1 MNYRIMTLPNQLTF
15 FRLVLTPLFFILMV
29 VGDSPY
35 NTFAATI
42 IFIIASMTDAYDGFI
57 ARKYGTVT
65 RWGTFLD
72 PLADKILINTAFVAL
87 MIKGYLSTWMILVVI
102 IRDMVV
108 TLIRAYGLR
117 KNKPIKTEKFA
128 KWKTTL
134 QILIVGLLLLYDNMV
149 TNPFGKT
156 LSLELQE
163 IIRQS
168 GVFDAAMFVIVI
180 LTVYSGFTYIIGNR
194 KFVKQMALGIYRTI
208 LNS

>member
-1 MNYRIMTLPNQLTF
+1 MTLPNQLTI
-15 FRLVLTPLFFILMV
+15 FRLALTPIFFLLMV
-29 VGDSPY
+29 VGDTSY
-35 NTFAATI
+35 NTFIATI
-42 IFIIASMTDAYDGFI
+42 IFVIASMTDAYDGFI

-72 PLADKILINTAFVAL
+72 PLADKILISTAFVAL

-102 IRDMVV
+102 IRDTIV
-108 TLIRAYGLR
+108 TLIRAYGLW

-134 QILIVGLLLLYDNMV
+134 QIIIVGFLLLYDNMV

-156 LSLELQE
+156 LSLELQK
-163 IIRQS
+163 IVLQS
-168 GVFDAAMFVIVI
+168 GVFDAAMMVIVI
-180 LTVYSGFTYIIGNR
+180 ITVYSGFTYIIGNR

>member
-1 MNYRIMTLPNQLTF
+1 MTLPNQLTII
-15 FRLVLTPLFFILMV
+15 RLALTPLFFLFMV
-29 VGDSPY
+29 IGDNSY
-35 NTFAATI
+35 NTFIATI
-42 IFIIASMTDAYDGFI
+42 IFVIASLTDAYDGFI

-72 PLADKILINTAFVAL
+72 PLADKILISTAFVAL

-102 IRDMVV
+102 IRDTIV

-117 KNKPIKTEKFA
+117 KNKPIKTEQLA

-194 KFVKQMALGIYRTI
+194 KFVKRMAIGIYRTI

>member
-1 MNYRIMTLPNQLTF
+1 MTLPNQLTI
-15 FRLVLTPLFFILMV
+15 FRLVLTPIFFLLMV
-29 VGDSPY
+29 FEDTSY
-35 NTFAATI
+35 NTFIATI
-42 IFIIASMTDAYDGFI
+42 IFVAASLTDAYDGFI

-72 PLADKILINTAFVAL
+72 PLADKILISTAFVAL
-87 MIKGYLSTWMILVVI
+87 MIKGYLAIWMILVVI
-102 IRDMVV
+102 IRDTLV
-108 TLIRAYGLR
+108 TLIRAYGLW

-134 QILIVGLLLLYDNMV
+134 QIIVVGFILLYDNLV

-156 LSLELQE
+156 LSPESQE
-163 IIRQS
+163 SILRS
-168 GVFDAAMFVIVI
+168 GVFDAAMLVIVI

-194 KFVKQMALGIYRTI
+194 KFVKQMAVGIYRTI

>member
-1 MNYRIMTLPNQLTF
+1 MTLPNQLTII
-15 FRLVLTPLFFILMV
+15 RLALTPPFFIFLV
-29 VGDSPY
+29 VGDTTY
-35 NTFAATI
+35 NTFIATI
-42 IFIIASMTDAYDGFI
+42 LFIIAGLTDAYDGFI

-72 PLADKILINTAFVAL
+72 PLADKILISAAFVAL

-102 IRDMVV
+102 VRDTLI
-108 TLIRAYGLR
+108 TLIRAYGLW

-134 QILIVGLLLLYDNMV
+134 QIIIVGLLLLYDNMV

-156 LSLELQE
+156 LSLKSQE
-163 IIRQS
+163 FVRQS
-168 GVFDAAMFVIVI
+168 GVIDAVMLLIVAI
-180 LTVYSGFTYIIGNR
+180 TVYSGFLYIIGNR

>member
-1 MNYRIMTLPNQLTF
+1 MTLPNQLTI
-15 FRLVLTPLFFILMV
+15 FRLALTPLFFLLMV
-29 VGDSPY
+29 VGDTSY
-35 NTFAATI
+35 NTFIATI
-42 IFIIASMTDAYDGFI
+42 IFVIASLTDAYDGFI

-72 PLADKILINTAFVAL
+72 PLADKILISTAFVAL
-87 MIKGYLSTWMILVVI
+87 MIKGYLSMWMILVVI
-102 IRDMVV
+102 IRDTIV
-108 TLIRAYGLR
+108 TLIRAYGLW

-134 QILIVGLLLLYDNMV
+134 QILIVGFLLLYDNLV

-163 IIRQS
+163 IVRQS
-168 GVFDAAMFVIVI
+168 GVFDAAMLVIVI

>member
-1 MNYRIMTLPNQLTF
+1 MTLPNQLTI
-15 FRLVLTPLFFILMV
+15 FRLALTPPFFLFMV
-29 VGDSPY
+29 IGDNSY
-35 NTFAATI
+35 NTFIATI
-42 IFIIASMTDAYDGFI
+42 IFVIASLTDAYDGFI

-72 PLADKILINTAFVAL
+72 PLADKILISTAFVAL

-102 IRDMVV
+102 IRDTIV
-108 TLIRAYGLR
+108 TLIRAYGLW

-134 QILIVGLLLLYDNMV
+134 QILIVGFLLLYDNMV
-149 TNPFGKT
+149 TNPFGKA

-163 IIRQS
+163 IVRQS
-168 GVFDAAMFVIVI
+168 GVFDAAMFAIVI

>member
-1 MNYRIMTLPNQLTF
+1 MTLPNQLTI
-15 FRLVLTPLFFILMV
+15 FRLVLTPLFFLLMV
-29 VGDSPY
+29 VGDTSY
-35 NTFAATI
+35 NTFIATI
-42 IFIIASMTDAYDGFI
+42 IFVIASLTDAYDGFI

-72 PLADKILINTAFVAL
+72 PLADKILISTAFVAL

-117 KNKPIKTEKFA
+117 KNKPIKTEIFA

-163 IIRQS
+163 IVRQS

-180 LTVYSGFTYIIGNR
+180 ITVYSGFTYIIGNR

>member
-1 MNYRIMTLPNQLTF
+1 MTLPNQLTII
-15 FRLVLTPLFFILMV
+15 RLALTPLFFLFMV
-29 VGDSPY
+29 VGDSSY
-35 NTFAATI
+35 NTFIATI
-42 IFIIASMTDAYDGFI
+42 IFFIASLTDAYDGFI

-72 PLADKILINTAFVAL
+72 PLADKILISTAFVAL

-102 IRDMVV
+102 IRDTIV
-108 TLIRAYGLR
+108 TLIRAYGLW

-134 QILIVGLLLLYDNMV
+134 QIILVGFLLLYDNMS

-156 LSLELQE
+156 LSSEMQY

-168 GVFDAAMFVIVI
+168 GVFDAAMLVIVI
-180 LTVYSGFTYIIGNR
+180 LTVYSGSTYIIGNR

>member
-1 MNYRIMTLPNQLTF
+1 MTLPNQLTII
-15 FRLVLTPLFFILMV
+15 RLALTPPFFILLV
-29 VGDSPY
+29 VGDTTY
-35 NTFAATI
+35 NTFIATI
-42 IFIIASMTDAYDGFI
+42 LFIIAGLTDAYDGFI

-72 PLADKILINTAFVAL
+72 PLADKILISAAFVAL

-102 IRDMVV
+102 VRDTLI
-108 TLIRAYGLR
+108 TLIRAYGLW

-156 LSLELQE
+156 LSMKSQE
-163 IIRQS
+163 FVRQS
-168 GVFDAAMFVIVI
+168 GVIDAVMLLIVAI
-180 LTVYSGFTYIIGNR
+180 TVYSGFLYIIGNR

>member
-1 MNYRIMTLPNQLTF
+1 MTLPNQLTI
-15 FRLVLTPLFFILMV
+15 FRLALTPLFFLLMV
-29 VGDSPY
+29 VGDTSY
-35 NTFAATI
+35 NTFIATI
-42 IFIIASMTDAYDGFI
+42 IFVIAALTDAYDGFI

-72 PLADKILINTAFVAL
+72 PLADKILISTAFVAL

-102 IRDMVV
+102 IRDTMV
-108 TLIRAYGLR
+108 TLIRAYGLW
-117 KNKPIKTEKFA
+117 KNKPIKTEIFA

-134 QILIVGLLLLYDNMV
+134 QILVVGLLLLYDNMV

-163 IIRQS
+163 IVRQS

-180 LTVYSGFTYIIGNR
+180 VTVYSGFTYIIGNR
-194 KFVKQMALGIYRTI
+194 KFFKQMALGIYRTI

>member
-1 MNYRIMTLPNQLTF
+1 MTLPNQLTI
-15 FRLVLTPLFFILMV
+15 FRLVLTPLFFLLMV
-29 VGDSPY
+29 VGDTSY
-35 NTFAATI
+35 NTFIATI
-42 IFIIASMTDAYDGFI
+42 IFVIASLTDAYDGFI

-72 PLADKILINTAFVAL
+72 PLADKILISTAFVAL

-102 IRDMVV
+102 IRDTIV
-108 TLIRAYGLR
+108 TLIRAYGLW

-134 QILIVGLLLLYDNMV
+134 QILIVGFLLLYDNMV

-163 IIRQS
+163 IVRQS

-180 LTVYSGFTYIIGNR
+180 ITVYSGFIYIIGNR

>member
-1 MNYRIMTLPNQLTF
+1 
-15 FRLVLTPLFFILMV
+15 MV
-29 VGDSPY
+29 VGDSSY
-35 NTFAATI
+35 NTFIATI
-42 IFIIASMTDAYDGFI
+42 LFVIASLTDAYDGFI

-72 PLADKILINTAFVAL
+72 PLADKILISTAFVAL
-87 MIKGYLSTWMILVVI
+87 MIKGYLSMWMILVVI
-102 IRDMVV
+102 IRDTIV
-108 TLIRAYGLR
+108 TLIRAYGLW

-134 QILIVGLLLLYDNMV
+134 QILIVGFLLLYDNLV
-149 TNPFGKT
+149 INPFGKT

-163 IIRQS
+163 IVRQS
-168 GVFDAAMFVIVI
+168 GVFDAAMLVIVI

>member
-1 MNYRIMTLPNQLTF
+1 MTLPNQLTI
-15 FRLVLTPLFFILMV
+15 FRLTLTPLFFLFMV
-29 VGDSPY
+29 VGDSSY
-35 NTFAATI
+35 NTFIATI
-42 IFIIASMTDAYDGFI
+42 IFFIASLTDAYDGFI

-72 PLADKILINTAFVAL
+72 PLADKILISTAFVAL
-87 MIKGYLSTWMILVVI
+87 MIKGYLSMWMILVVI
-102 IRDMVV
+102 IRDTIV
-108 TLIRAYGLR
+108 TLIRAYGLW

-134 QILIVGLLLLYDNMV
+134 QILIVGFLLLYDNLV

-163 IIRQS
+163 IVRQS
-168 GVFDAAMFVIVI
+168 GVFDAAMLVIVI

>member
-1 MNYRIMTLPNQLTF
+1 MTLPNQLTI
-15 FRLVLTPLFFILMV
+15 FRLALTPLFFILMV
-29 VGDSPY
+29 NGDNAY
-35 NTFAATI
+35 NTLIATF
-42 IFIIASMTDAYDGFI
+42 IFVLASLTDAYDGFI

-65 RWGTFLD
+65 RWGAFLD
-72 PLADKILINTAFVAL
+72 PLADKILVSAAFVSL
-87 MIKGYLSTWMILVVI
+87 MIKGYLITWMILILIARDTI
-102 IRDMVV
+102 I
-108 TLIRAYGLR
+108 TLIRAYGLW

-156 LSLELQE
+156 LSLESQKLVRE
-163 IIRQS
+163 S
-168 GVFDAAMFVIVI
+168 GIVDAVMLLIVVI
-180 LTVYSGFTYIIGNR
+180 TVYSGFSYIISNR